1 MDLKGL
7 AGGQYKPLSE
17 KDIQT
22 IHEASI
28 GILEKTGF
36 TYESGLDDTLRMLE
50 AAGAQVDRA
59 AARIRFPRNV
69 VLEHIRKAPRK
80 VVLYSRTGKDDLD
93 LTEDRVYLGTGGA
106 AIRIIDLET
115 RRVSRHHVEG
125 SLPSRTPGGQARPH
139 PFLPAAL
146 YPHRHPRRRLRRE
159 HVLRLPEGNRQAR
172 HVRGE

>member
-22 IHEASI
+22 IHEASL

-50 AAGAQVDRA
+50 AAGAWIDGT
-59 AARIRFPRNV
+59 AARIRFPRNM
-69 VLEHIRKAPRK
+69 VLEHICKAPRR
-80 VVLYSRTGKDDLD
+80 VVLFSRTGKDDLD
-93 LTEDRVYLGTGGA
+93 LTEDKVYLGTGGA
-106 AIRIIDLET
+106 AIRIVDLET
-115 RRVSRHHVEG
+115 GEYRANHLER
-125 SLPSRTPGGQARPH
+125 SLSTGAPGGQARQH

-146 YPHRHPRRRLRRE
+146 HPHRHPRRRL
-159 HVLRLPEGNRQAR
+159 
-172 HVRGE
+172 